1 MYGTIFNIKVK
12 EGHEQLLLD
21 LFKQSERVPKGMV
34 AWFLMDPDAD
44 KDWIGVAIFESKE
57 AHLSNAN
64 DPEQGAQFTQLMEHI
79 KEEPT
84 WTDGTFVI
92 SEIMQTG

>member
-1 MYGTIFNIKVK
+1 M
-12 EGHEQLLLD
+12 E
-21 LFKQSERVPKGMV
+21 
-34 AWFLMDPDAD
+34 PDEY
-44 KDWIGVAIFESKE
+44 KDWIGIAIFESKD

-64 DPEQGAQFTQLMEHI
+64 DPEQGAEFTQLMEHI

>member
-34 AWFLMDPDAD
+34 AWFLIDPD
-44 KDWIGVAIFESKE
+44 
-57 AHLSNAN
+57 
-64 DPEQGAQFTQLMEHI
+64 
-79 KEEPT
+79 
-84 WTDGTFVI
+84 
-92 SEIMQTG
+92 